1 MTQYVYCLSN
11 PNYITDLYKIG
22 FTHNNP
28 YKRAEELYS
37 TGVPCDFVIEF
48 IIKTTNCK
56 LLEKNIHDALKLY
69 RTNKKREFFKIPMTT
84 LKNIL
89 ETELNLKLS
98 GMDDYEL
105 SEKSDY
111 VLKKSEKLELP
122 KQTHYECECGSKVLM
137 SHKAR
142 HLKSPTHLNFINQVE
157 PKPKAE
163 RVVQC
168 GCGKKYT
175 SNNKSHHDKT
185 QFHVKWNDM
194 KKESI

>member
-1 MTQYVYCLSN
+1 MSEYVYCLSN

-28 YKRAEELYS
+28 NKRAEELYS
-37 TGVPCDFVIEF
+37 TGVPGDFVIEF
-48 IIKTTNCK
+48 IIKTNNGK
-56 LLEKNIHDALKLY
+56 LLEKNIHDALYNY

-89 ETELNLKLS
+89 ETELNLNLNYE
-98 GMDDYEL
+98 YEL
-105 SEKSDY
+105 PEKSDY
-111 VLKKSEKLELP
+111 VPKLPETPELP
-122 KQTHYECECGSKVLM
+122 KATHYECECSSNVLM

-142 HLKSPTHLNFINQVE
+142 HLNSPLHLNFINKVE
-157 PKPKAE
+157 PKAKAE

-175 SNNKSHHDKT
+175 SNNKSHHEKT
-185 QFHVKWNDM
+185 KHHVKWNEL